1 MAYPIGIFD
10 ICPLSDEY
18 DFLFN
23 KSIMTIEE
31 RIKAI
36 EALCMVYDTLS
47 LSSKEQERIKDL
59 ILNLSEGLAP

>member
-10 ICPLSDEY
+10 ICPLSDEI

-36 EALCMVYDTLS
+36 EALCRVYDTLS
-47 LSSKEQERIKDL
+47 LNGQEQDRIREL
-59 ILNLSEGLAP
+59 ILSLSEGLTR